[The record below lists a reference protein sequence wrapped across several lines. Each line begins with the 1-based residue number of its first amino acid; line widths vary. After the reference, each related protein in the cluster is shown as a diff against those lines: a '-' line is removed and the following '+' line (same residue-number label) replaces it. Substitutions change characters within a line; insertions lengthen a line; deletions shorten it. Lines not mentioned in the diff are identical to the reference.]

1 MLPRVSAIIPCHD
14 AEATVARA
22 LASVQAQTLD
32 DWEAIVID
40 DASRDGTD
48 KAVAPFLRDPRI
60 RYIRQPRNEGAGPAR
75 NAGLDVARG
84 RWVAFLDADDEWHPP
99 KLARQTAFLEAERA
113 QIGATAYARRHGG
126 TGRDLHFGL
135 PRRIRY
141 RDFLKTN
148 VMGFSTV
155 MIDRAWLGAQRMPQ
169 LRRRQDFAF
178 LIALLRAGGV
188 AVGLNEVLCTYH
200 HGHASLSSAK
210 GRAARDTWALYRD
223 HLGLSGAEAAWYF
236 GHYALRGA
244 MRHKAPGLARRLGV
258 LHRPDD
264 APDD

>member
-1 MLPRVSAIIPCHD
+1 MAPRVSAIIPCYN
-14 AEATVARA
+14 AEATIARA
-22 LASVQAQTLD
+22 LRSVQAQTLE
-32 DWEAIVID
+32 DWEAIVVD
-40 DASRDGTD
+40 DGSHDGTEA
-48 KAVAPFLRDPRI
+48 AVTPFLDDPRI
-60 RYIRQPRNEGAGPAR
+60 RYLRQPRNAGAGPAR
-75 NAGLDVARG
+75 NAGLDAALG

-99 KLARQTAFLEAERA
+99 KLARQTAFLETERA
-113 QIGATAYARRHGG
+113 HLGATAYARREAG
-126 TGRDLHFGL
+126 TGLDLHFGL

-155 MIDRAWLGAQRMPQ
+155 MIDRAWLGAQRMPS

-178 LIALLRAGGV
+178 LIGLLRTGGV

-210 GRAARDTWALYRD
+210 GRAARDTWGLYRD
-223 HLGLSGAEAAWYF
+223 HLNLSAAHAAWYF
-236 GHYALRGA
+236 GHYALRGTL
-244 MRHKAPGLARRLGV
+244 RHKAPRLARRLGV

-264 APDD
+264 TDN